1 MRWLTFGIVVVA
13 ALTLQAA
20 LAPQLALFGARPD
33 LLLVV
38 ATFFALYAR
47 PRDAVLGAWIIGLL
61 ADLMS
66 IERLGFF
73 ALSYLGIALLVSGLR
88 EYLFRYRGTT
98 QFAVTFAVGLVLRM
112 VWVIYRTATIGLHE
126 SWGVLLLQEVLWAA
140 CWTAVFAPVVHRF
153 LLSGHRMLGINRPRY
168 SHAGMPGMA

>member
-1 MRWLTFGIVVVA
+1 MRWLTFSIVVVA
-13 ALTLQAA
+13 ALSLQAA
-20 LAPQLALFGARPD
+20 LAPHLALGGARPD

-38 ATFFALYAR
+38 VTFFALYAR
-47 PRDAVLGAWIIGLL
+47 ARDAVLGAWIIGIL

-73 ALSYLGIALLVSGLR
+73 ALSYLGIALLVSSLR

-98 QFAVTFAVGLVLRM
+98 QFAVTFVVGLVLRTGWL
-112 VWVIYRTATIGLHE
+112 VYRSATVGAFE
-126 SWGVLLLQEVLWAA
+126 SWWMLMLQDVLWAA
-140 CWTAVFAPVVHRF
+140 CWTAVFAPFVHRF